1 MIEGT
6 GCTYGQL
13 YEAEPFVSVSS
24 SQYEKLLRLSNLT
37 EVFADTIAEDWIN
50 GARQGFG
57 EPSDTLKIM
66 LKLYNRELYRQ
77 TEQKA
82 KEAEEKH
89 QKELSEKL
97 EIELAKQAPAVY
109 PYIPQDHPGW
119 PYKGIEIT
127 CESKDVESE

>member
-1 MIEGT
+1 MIDET
-6 GCTYGQL
+6 NCTYGQL
-13 YEAEPFVSVSS
+13 YEAEPFVSVAA
-24 SQYEKLLRLSNLT
+24 SQYEKLLRLSNVT
-37 EVFADTIAEDWIN
+37 EVFAETIAEDWIK
-50 GARQGFG
+50 GAGQGFG

-109 PYIPQDHPGW
+109 PYIPQDPPGW

-127 CESKDVESE
+127 CAEQSGDHE

>member
-1 MIEGT
+1 MINETYNCAGT
-6 GCTYGQL
+6 L
-13 YEAEPFVSVSS
+13 MEAEPFVSVAA

-37 EVFADTIAEDWIN
+37 EVFAETIAEEWIS
-50 GARQGFG
+50 GAAQGFG

-82 KEAEEKH
+82 KEADEKH
-89 QKELSEKL
+89 MKELSEKL
-97 EIELAKQAPAVY
+97 EKEFEKQTPVY
-109 PYIPQDHPGW
+109 PYIPQDPPGW

-127 CESKDVESE
+127 CDAGEGEKG

>member
-1 MIEGT
+1 MIEET
-6 GCTYGQL
+6 NYAYGQL
-13 YEAEPFVSVSS
+13 IEAEPFVSVSS

-97 EIELAKQAPAVY
+97 KKELEKLPVY
-109 PYIPQDHPGW
+109 PYVQQDPPGW

-127 CESKDVESE
+127 CKSKDVESE